1 MKDNNYSM
9 VEGILYN
16 YPKLKVEIDNLKIDL
31 EEAQEIVGIRG
42 AIGNEKAGS
51 STNAF
56 SSVVENEVLEREKNL
71 ERKINRLTG
80 LIQSKERQLRKVEN
94 ILSTLTEYEMQLIEM
109 RYFKRYSIGR
119 ICGVLE
125 LSEDGF
131 NKRRKNIIIKRLM
144 PLFVA

>member
-16 YPKLKVEIDNLKIDL
+16 YPKLKVEIDNLRLDL
-31 EEAQEIVGIRG
+31 EEAQEIMGIRG
-42 AIGNEKAGS
+42 TSGNEKAGS

-71 ERKINRLTG
+71 ERKINRLIG
-80 LIQSKERQLRKVEN
+80 LIQSKERQLKKVEN
-94 ILSTLTEYEMQLIEM
+94 VLSTLTEYEMRLIEM
-109 RYFKRYSIGR
+109 RYFKRYSVGR
-119 ICGVLE
+119 ICEVLE

-131 NKRRKNIIIKRLM
+131 NKRRKNILVKRLM
-144 PLFVA
+144 PLFIA